1 MLLLKL
7 LICWALF
14 VLVVYVVMLIDV
26 LYYKR
31 SVALFFGRWFRAI
44 TAEE

>member
-1 MLLLKL
+1 MMLLKL

-14 VLVVYVVMLIDV
+14 VIAVYAIMLVDV

-31 SVALFFGRWFRAI
+31 SVALFFARWFRAI
-44 TAEE
+44 TAED